1 MSDFPVLIWKEE
13 NVYVTGCPI
22 TSVST
27 FGDTYEEAMEYH
39 KEAMELYIEDLSE
52 SEVEELAAFA
62 RPLSYN
68 SVKLSLR
75 REKA

>member
-27 FGDTYEEAMEYH
+27 FGDTYEEAMEHH

-52 SEVEELAAFA
+52 SEVEELAASA

-68 SVKLSLR
+68 SVKLSLPGV
-75 REKA
+75 KA

>member
-1 MSDFPVLIWKEE
+1 MSDFPVLIWKEG

-27 FGDTYEEAMEYH
+27 FGDTYEEAMEHH

-52 SEVEELAAFA
+52 S
-62 RPLSYN
+62 
-68 SVKLSLR
+68 
-75 REKA
+75 

>member
-1 MSDFPVLIWKEE
+1 MSDFPVLVWKEE
-13 NVYVTGCPI
+13 NIYVTGCPI

-27 FGDTYEEAMEYH
+27 FGDTYEEAME
-39 KEAMELYIEDLSE
+39 LYIEDLSE
-52 SEVEELAAFA
+52 SEIEELAALA

-75 REKA
+75 REEA